1 MVGIWIALQF
11 DKTADGGHITG
22 GTNRHNS
29 IIRSFIMEKLN
40 VKSNKVNRQIDI
52 PAPAVLSMNGQALID
67 TLGMETVNAYLID
80 KIKIATR
87 AKVRNMLEKTG
98 QDELSDDDIL
108 NAETW
113 KDFVPQHQERADKAA
128 KVTADLKKLT
138 PEQLQQVLKDAGLA

>member
-1 MVGIWIALQF
+1 
-11 DKTADGGHITG
+11 
-22 GTNRHNS
+22 
-29 IIRSFIMEKLN
+29 MEKLN

-80 KIKIATR
+80 KVKIATR

-98 QDELSDDDIL
+98 KDEMSDDDIL